1 VYIDSI
7 GRFARPTRFP
17 RSGRYHRKGIIVPA
31 GSSSSSSNA
40 GMTNEGRAVFDGR
53 QDSKT
58 WEFDNLEFQ
67 GAEWITYI
75 DNLSLSVSERG
86 DMVTWHASFDV
97 RSRVQKTV
105 SPDVVFTLILLDRN
119 GQELAPSGQISF
131 NRTCG
136 NSYYE
141 KSDSAIAPGLFKR
154 AAGARIRY
162 ILQDSRNSMWPK
174 INASHNRIRSRLMEV
189 S

>member
-1 VYIDSI
+1 
-7 GRFARPTRFP
+7 
-17 RSGRYHRKGIIVPA
+17 
-31 GSSSSSSNA
+31 
-40 GMTNEGRAVFDGR
+40 MTTEGRAVFDGR

-136 NSYYE
+136 
-141 KSDSAIAPGLFKR
+141 KAIMKKAIARLLPVYSNERRGPES
-154 AAGARIRY
+154 GT
-162 ILQDSRNSMWPK
+162 S
-174 INASHNRIRSRLMEV
+174 SRLA
-189 S
+189 